1 MTDLNAAG
9 MEVGIDSDGDE
20 GLNSVLIL
28 REVLG
33 ISEEPAERTR
43 NERASS
49 AITRQP
55 AAAQRFK
62 MFVIASRLFGL
73 KEKLAFF
80 SLRRAFVR
88 KLYIFW
94 VC

>member
-20 GLNSVLIL
+20 GLNSVLVL

-43 NERASS
+43 NELASF

-55 AAAQRFK
+55 
-62 MFVIASRLFGL
+62 V
-73 KEKLAFF
+73 
-80 SLRRAFVR
+80 RRPHT
-88 KLYIFW
+88 
-94 VC
+94 